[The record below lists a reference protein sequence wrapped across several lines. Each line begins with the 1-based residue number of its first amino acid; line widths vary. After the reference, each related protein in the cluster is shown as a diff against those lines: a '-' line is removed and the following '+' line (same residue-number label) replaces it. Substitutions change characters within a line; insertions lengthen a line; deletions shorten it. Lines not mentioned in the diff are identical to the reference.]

1 MSDNASTWTKR
12 TESANIYTSNQLTL
26 AALWKPGPRNPAYKR
41 HEICMI
47 LHQLF
52 IPHIIQYKNIT
63 DILPFSRHFVY
74 ILHHEKTLR
83 RKNGQRVHIRWRS
96 DFPQLLCKNNTIL
109 TMSWSFIRFLHWI
122 FNDAEQERIQTSHG
136 AAYGEDHVHAELQ
149 P

>member
-1 MSDNASTWTKR
+1 MEFISYSCIGYTEYILKSIFASKILHSAKMIAANWQGNLLVYYRLIAFTLKNAWLRVFKCLNTLTRYRKVSDNASTWTKR
-12 TESANIYTSNQLTL
+12 IESANIYTSNQLAL

-74 ILHHEKTLR
+74 I
-83 RKNGQRVHIRWRS
+83 
-96 DFPQLLCKNNTIL
+96 
-109 TMSWSFIRFLHWI
+109 
-122 FNDAEQERIQTSHG
+122 
-136 AAYGEDHVHAELQ
+136 
-149 P
+149 